1 MFLVAIGVCDNA
13 EAIKTD
19 IYKYFDKAKEDGLDV
34 IYEDYCSGSGLFIN
48 CGIGNK
54 LFAGFTER
62 KVLEEFRYILSNAL
76 ADIIIDHYELKL
88 LKRIAKSNFF
98 YLNESERSSVI
109 ANACKLLG
117 EDVLVQPGALF
128 RATRKNRI
136 IKSIFE
142 YLDSEVEFNIEG
154 FVNFRLNQYLNELND
169 ILERALELFVAER
182 EYNEFIRLLRYFVE
196 IQECKVATVHL
207 FQSQDGRYMLCDEDR
222 NHISGEYYDELKTEL
237 IDEAINYDDL
247 LISTLI
253 TVSPQRIVIHDV
265 ECFKNKELVQTIMN
279 VFTDRISLCGGNAG
293 DKDTNNNTK
302 SV

>member
-1 MFLVAIGVCDNA
+1 MFLVAIGTCDNA
-13 EAIKTD
+13 EAIKAD
-19 IYKYFDKAKEDGLDV
+19 IYKYFEKAKEDGLDV

-48 CGIGNK
+48 CGIESRFFSGI
-54 LFAGFTER
+54 TE
-62 KVLEEFRYILSNAL
+62 KKAQEEFRYILSNAL
-76 ADIIIDHYELKL
+76 ADVIIDHYELRL
-88 LKRIAKSNFF
+88 LKKIAKSNFF
-98 YLNESERSSVI
+98 YLNESERGSVI
-109 ANACKLLG
+109 NNACKLLG
-117 EDVLVQPGALF
+117 EDLQVQPGALF

-196 IQECKVATVHL
+196 IQECKVDTVHL

-222 NHISGEYYDELKTEL
+222 NHISSEYYDELKAEL
-237 IDEAINYDDL
+237 LDEAINYDDL

-253 TVSPQRIVIHDV
+253 TISPRRIVIHDV
-265 ECFKNKELVQTIMN
+265 ECFNNKELVQTIMN
-279 VFTDRISLCGGNAG
+279 VFTDRITLCGSNTGN
-293 DKDTNNNTK
+293 KETNSSTK